1 MSPVRLDPVHNL
13 LGEFAV
19 RNLRSLARV
28 CEVPGRLPTGRAAL
42 IEKLSRHVDVD
53 GVVEHLPAIFPKK
66 APARVK
72 TTRRLDRIVRRCG
85 PATVQVP
92 SRAGVQA
99 GELFL
104 KHRRQCLLLGLSNV
118 PLFLE
123 NRWPVV
129 VRVKGEVPASRLFA
143 AFVRPGRVHPS
154 AEAPPTAT
162 RPFLLDEGEYG
173 LRRARFRLDLARS
186 GPLSFKVV
194 FLRYRP
200 QGQAE
205 HLLLPIA

>member
-19 RNLRSLARV
+19 RDLRLLARAGM
-28 CEVPGRLPTGRAAL
+28 VPGRLPADRAAL
-42 IEKLSRHVDVD
+42 IEKLSQHVDVD
-53 GVVEHLPAIFPKK
+53 GIVQYLPAMFPKTT
-66 APARVK
+66 PARVK
-72 TTRRLDRIVRRCG
+72 VARRLDRIARRSG
-85 PATVQVP
+85 PATVQVV
-92 SRAGVQA
+92 SRARGQA
-99 GELFL
+99 GEVLL
-104 KHRRQCLLLGLSNV
+104 KHRRQCLLLSLSNV

-123 NRWPVV
+123 NRWPVL
-129 VRVKGEVPASRLFA
+129 VRVEGDVPALRLFA

-154 AEAPPTAT
+154 AEEPPPKT

-173 LRRARFRLDLARS
+173 LRRARLRLDMARS

-194 FLRYRP
+194 FLRYRS